1 MIVSDKRL
9 QELRAEFHEPFGPV
23 MTTGRVSKEILDGV
37 NHKSEQYFEDK
48 STKDYGPELVGTNVQ
63 EIQFPNE
70 DAEELGLC
78 DVIRDLAQSMTQFYA
93 QRNKVYNRNQPSAYV
108 ESYDFI
114 DFWVNKTQAGDYNP
128 IHSHGSMLS
137 GILYLKVPNELREE
151 SVKSHYRT
159 EGHTEFHC
167 PTQELF
173 SNNAWLLLP
182 PEGTIILFPSWVA
195 HTVYPFR
202 NQNIERR
209 TMSFNLNV
217 RVMQTNNQG

>member
-1 MIVSDKRL
+1 MITVNNQRL

-23 MTTGRVSKEILDGV
+23 MASGQLPAEITNNI
-37 NHKSEQYFEDK
+37 NHYSDDFFARGN
-48 STKDYGPELVGTNVQ
+48 TKDYGPELVGTNIQ
-63 EIQFPNE
+63 EVQFPNE
-70 DAEELGLC
+70 LAEELGLC
-78 DVIRDLAQSMTQFYA
+78 DVVRDLASALTGFYM
-93 QRNKVYNRNQPSAYV
+93 QRNRIYNRNQPKAYLDSV
-108 ESYDFI
+108 DFI
-114 DFWVNKTQAGDYNP
+114 DFWVNKTHAGDYNP

-137 GILYLKVPNELREE
+137 GIIYLKVPDALREE

-159 EGHTEFHC
+159 EAHTEFHC

-202 NQNIERR
+202 NPELERR
-209 TMSFNLNV
+209 TMSFNINV
-217 RVMQTNNQG
+217 KVMQTNN